1 MGGILINNNIS
12 WNEFNNKMNQV
23 FGKSFKNVDELY
35 FNVTREIVFGEETEL
50 SDLDALKYLQDLHE
64 MTDMLYVITDV
75 CYENK
80 CGPFVVKADE
90 IHVFVEFFY
99 SKYNEA
105 FYSTDIVIINFEK
118 RLIWFF
124 FHEGVC
130 WLSEC

>member
-1 MGGILINNNIS
+1 
-12 WNEFNNKMNQV
+12 MNQV

-35 FNVTREIVFGEETEL
+35 FNVTNEIAFDEETEL

-64 MTDMLYVITDV
+64 MTDILYVITDV
-75 CYENK
+75 CYEKK
-80 CGPFVVKADE
+80 CGPFVVKADDLQ
-90 IHVFVEFFY
+90 VFVECFY

-105 FYSTDIVIINFEK
+105 FYSTDIVIISFEK
-118 RLIWFF
+118 RLIWVF